1 MEKPLRKIHRKTRPE
16 PDSSNFLVIY
26 TLLFVIIAIFIATYY
41 KKLKQRCGY
50 LLKNLRFKNLY
61 INLLDDPLENTDEFN
76 KKAKKIIHSY
86 GPFMYIQNINHR
98 ILNIVNFKYSLSSFL
113 NEIHSPFSFLKK
125 IEDYIESIDYEI
137 PKKINNINKVRN
149 KNKGK
154 SPKSIKDNNNGSNHQ
169 VNIQKKKK
177 KQRQRLVYPDS
188 GIASTSSTTVPS
200 SPVPIFYE
208 SFIIQKAS
216 TSTTSS
222 SGTSLVTTVASIASS
237 STSTS
242 SATTISSKSLSSSRK
257 TLVASTPSITSI
269 NNMSYKSTSSIVS
282 IVSENDK
289 KKTYPIKNIE
299 EKKQEE
305 VEIEGI
311 NNHKLHTED
320 IIAITTTTSTPSITI
335 PSVPS
340 TVVIQEIKDE
350 EDDGE
355 EEIKPNETKNVIK
368 YTQPTASIDAIS
380 ISSHSSI
387 VGDDE
392 DTCYDSYISSDVSD
406 NYSSTSELSDSED
419 DVIILINPEP
429 DLSQFLSPRKNQNKT
444 ESVNNNNNQKS
455 YIRNDKFNKINGDE
469 LKKHGQPL
477 FKKEGMRKSYNE
489 IDNKRNSM
497 NYSMSRRKDPSNN
510 VKNNNNNSMSK
521 KSINSSTS
529 SLQTLIS
536 SHDDLIHANNHT
548 ANKNISLSPKPTT
561 DMILSSFKE
570 PYLVKSII
578 STTSSI
584 QQSPSLS
591 VSSVFSEQSDSSSA
605 TLVHPSYSQIST
617 TSTFST
623 KDTLTASTT
632 ELTVKSSA
640 ILDKEQGQNVS
651 PNINVNI
658 SINNNSST
666 TTSPLSN
673 KTTTVNKSSVF
684 YSSGPMRVSRRNRH
698 YYPSVVSHS
707 RSYGSSS
714 LMQRHMIKPIR
725 RGKNYGGNGPQ
736 GYTYYIPQHYLRNN
750 SNGTM
755 TSPYCPLIYNAAT
768 PYIITTP
775 NAQGLPVLSP
785 MILYPTQAV
794 ATVVSSTPFNN
805 SNYIII
811 NNAPNLHTTV
821 NSSSV
826 LSTSSSINRYGG
838 YKRFNNNNKKRRIFI
853 PYFKKNNG
861 HYYHNNNNNNN
872 NNYTYKINNKNLI
885 TNTSNDNVSSNKE
898 NINRD
903 TTSNSKDIS
912 INKENNRDINTSSN
926 VGKEIDCKTLS
937 EMDINNNDNEKSL
950 FFSGERRLFKSK
962 RLNNQRI
969 QKKNPFNMHKPP
981 FHKTFKKS
989 PIKTDSE
996 YYYQPIPVIAQQQP
1010 NLQYVYFN
1018 NNNINKNNK
1027 NNKINKNNKNN
1038 NSQKEDVKRIN
1049 IRKRQIE

>member
-1 MEKPLRKIHRKTRPE
+1 MEKPIRKIHTKTHEE

-26 TLLFVIIAIFIATYY
+26 TILLVIIAIFVATYY
-41 KKLKQRCGY
+41 KKLKQQFGN
-50 LLKNLRFKNLY
+50 LLKNISFKNLY
-61 INLLDDPLENTDEFN
+61 INLLDDPLENTDELN
-76 KKAKKIIHSY
+76 KKAKKIINSY
-86 GPFMYIQNINHR
+86 GPFMYIQNINYR
-98 ILNIVNFKYSLSSFL
+98 ILNIVNFKYTLSAFL
-113 NEIHSPFSFLKK
+113 NDIQSPIIFIKK
-125 IEDYIESIDYEI
+125 IENYFEFIDYEI
-137 PKKINNINKVRN
+137 PKKINNINKVKN

-154 SPKSIKDNNNGSNHQ
+154 SPKISKDNKNGSNQQ
-169 VNIQKKKK
+169 VNIYKKKK
-177 KQRQRLVYPDS
+177 KQRHRLVYSDNNV
-188 GIASTSSTTVPS
+188 ASTSSSTSTIPS

-222 SGTSLVTTVASIASS
+222 STSLVTTVASIASS

-257 TLVASTPSITSI
+257 TLVASTPSSITSI

-282 IVSENDK
+282 IVSEKDK
-289 KKTYPIKNIE
+289 KKTYPSKKIE
-299 EKKQEE
+299 EKKNEE
-305 VEIEGI
+305 VKIEGI
-311 NNHKLHTED
+311 NNHELHRED

-340 TVVIQEIKDE
+340 TVVIQEIKDD
-350 EDDGE
+350 EDEGE
-355 EEIKPNETKNVIK
+355 EEVRSNDCSLLDTENVIK
-368 YTQPTASIDAIS
+368 YSQPTTSIDAIS

-392 DTCYDSYISSDVSD
+392 DTCYDSYISSDASD
-406 NYSSTSELSDSED
+406 NYSTTSELSDSED

-444 ESVNNNNNQKS
+444 ETVNNGSNQKT
-455 YIRNDKFNKINGDE
+455 YLRNDKFNKINS
-469 LKKHGQPL
+469 QPL
-477 FKKEGMRKSYNE
+477 FKKEGTRRNYNE
-489 IDNKRNSM
+489 IEDRRNSL
-497 NYSMSRRKDPSNN
+497 NHSMSRRKGPSNTT
-510 VKNNNNNSMSK
+510 KANNTMCK
-521 KSINSSTS
+521 KSTNSSTS

-536 SHDDLIHANNHT
+536 SHDDLVHANNSVQNT
-548 ANKNISLSPKPTT
+548 NVSLSPKPTT

-666 TTSPLSN
+666 TTSPLTN
-673 KTTTVNKSSVF
+673 NTTTVNKSSVF

-698 YYPSVVSHS
+698 YYPSVVPHS

-725 RGKNYGGNGPQ
+725 RGKNYGGSGPQ
-736 GYTYYIPQHYLRNN
+736 GYTYYIPQHYFRNN
-750 SNGTM
+750 NNGTM
-755 TSPYCPLIYNAAT
+755 TSPYCPLVYNAAT
-768 PYIITTP
+768 PYIITTTTP

-794 ATVVSSTPFNN
+794 ATVVSSTPFDS

-811 NNAPNLHTTV
+811 NNAPNLQPTT
-821 NSSSV
+821 NSSSA
-826 LSTSSSINRYGG
+826 LSTSSSLYRYGS
-838 YKRFNNNNKKRRIFI
+838 YKRFNNNRKRRIYI

-861 HYYHNNNNNNN
+861 HYYHSNNN
-872 NNYTYKINNKNLI
+872 NNYTNKINNKNLI
-885 TNTSNDNVSSNKE
+885 TNSSNDHVNPKNDNIIKE
-898 NINRD
+898 D
-903 TTSNSKDIS
+903 TSDSNSTL
-912 INKENNRDINTSSN
+912 INKENSDISN
-926 VGKEIDCKTLS
+926 HNNEHEVECKVSLGIENNKE
-937 EMDINNNDNEKSL
+937 NNNLNNNNNSDQGKSL
-950 FFSGERRLFKSK
+950 SFSGERRLFKSK
-962 RLNNQRI
+962 KFNNQRI
-969 QKKNPFNMHKPP
+969 QKKNPFNMHKPT
-981 FHKTFKKS
+981 FHKNFKKS

-996 YYYQPIPVIAQQQP
+996 YYYQPVPVIAQQQP
-1010 NLQYVYFN
+1010 NSQYVYFN
-1018 NNNINKNNK
+1018 NNK
-1027 NNKINKNNKNN
+1027 NKNN
-1038 NSQKEDVKRIN
+1038 NNKKYS
-1049 IRKRQIE
+1049 

>member
-1 MEKPLRKIHRKTRPE
+1 MEKPIRKIHSKTRQE

-26 TLLFVIIAIFIATYY
+26 TLLLVITAILIATYY
-41 KKLKQRCGY
+41 KKLKQRFGY
-50 LLKNLRFKNLY
+50 LLKNFSLKNLY
-61 INLLDDPLENTDEFN
+61 INLLDDPLENTDELN
-76 KKAKKIIHSY
+76 KKAKKIINSY
-86 GPFMYIQNINHR
+86 GPFMYIQNLNYR

-113 NEIHSPFSFLKK
+113 NEIHSPLVFIKK
-125 IEDYIESIDYEI
+125 IEEYLESIDYKI
-137 PKKINNINKVRN
+137 PNKINNTNKVKN

-154 SPKSIKDNNNGSNHQ
+154 SPKIPKDNKNGSNQ
-169 VNIQKKKK
+169 QINIQKKKK
-177 KQRQRLVYPDS
+177 KQRQRLVYSDNN
-188 GIASTSSTTVPS
+188 IASTSTSTIPS

-216 TSTTSS
+216 TSTSS

-299 EKKQEE
+299 EKKKEE
-305 VEIEGI
+305 VEIEEI
-311 NNHKLHTED
+311 NNHELHRED
-320 IIAITTTTSTPSITI
+320 IIAIATTASTPSITI
-335 PSVPS
+335 PTVPS

-350 EDDGE
+350 EDEDE
-355 EEIKPNETKNVIK
+355 EEIKSNDCLSIDTKNVIK
-368 YTQPTASIDAIS
+368 YSQPTTSVDAVS

-429 DLSQFLSPRKNQNKT
+429 DLSQFLSPRRNQTKT
-444 ESVNNNNNQKS
+444 ETVSNNTNQKTYS
-455 YIRNDKFNKINGDE
+455 KNEKFSKVNGEE
-469 LKKHGQPL
+469 LKKYGQPSL
-477 FKKEGMRKSYNE
+477 KKEGVRRNYNE
-489 IDNKRNSM
+489 MEDKRNSI
-497 NYSMSRRKDPSNN
+497 NHNMSRRKEPSSTN
-510 VKNNNNNSMSK
+510 KNNNTNSMCK
-521 KSINSSTS
+521 KSTNSSTS

-536 SHDDLIHANNHT
+536 SSHDDLVNINSSVQNA
-548 ANKNISLSPKPTT
+548 NISLSPKPTT

-666 TTSPLSN
+666 TTSPLTN
-673 KTTTVNKSSVF
+673 NTTTVNKSSVF

-736 GYTYYIPQHYLRNN
+736 GYTYYIPQHYLNN

-768 PYIITTP
+768 PYIITTTTP

-811 NNAPNLHTTV
+811 NNAPNLP
-821 NSSSV
+821 NSSSA
-826 LSTSSSINRYGG
+826 LSTSSSLHKYGG
-838 YKRFNNNNKKRRIFI
+838 YKRFNNNRKRRIYI
-853 PYFKKNNG
+853 PYFRKNNG
-861 HYYHNNNNNNN
+861 HYYHSNNNN
-872 NNYTYKINNKNLI
+872 NNYTYKVNNRNLI
-885 TNTSNDNVSSNKE
+885 TNNSNDNVNSNNE
-898 NINRD
+898 NINKD
-903 TTSNSKDIS
+903 VNSNTNATP
-912 INKENNRDINTSSN
+912 INRENREMSSN
-926 VGKEIDCKTLS
+926 NENETECKVLS
-937 EMDINNNDNEKSL
+937 EMDIDNKENSELNNSENGKSL
-950 FFSGERRLFKSK
+950 PFSGERRLFKSK
-962 RLNNQRI
+962 RFNNQRI
-969 QKKNPFNMHKPP
+969 QKKNPYNMHKPT

-996 YYYQPIPVIAQQQP
+996 YYYQPIPVVAQQQP
-1010 NLQYVYFN
+1010 NSQYVYFN
-1018 NNNINKNNK
+1018 NNNNN
-1027 NNKINKNNKNN
+1027 NNNNNSNNNNNNNNNKNNKNN
-1038 NSQKEDVKRIN
+1038 NSKKYS
-1049 IRKRQIE
+1049 